1 MGDILLIFWAAVA
14 IVIWKYPII
23 KSHIRNRDRQRGL
36 DV

>member
-1 MGDILLIFWAAVA
+1 MGDVLLILWAVSA
-14 IVIWKYPII
+14 IVICKYPTI

>member
-1 MGDILLIFWAAVA
+1 MEDVLFILWAAVA
-14 IVIWKYPII
+14 IVIWKYPTI